1 MKKIIDAYASSV
13 INYGLTDNME
23 MMINN
28 LIIELK
34 SKFKS
39 IKENKQ
45 KLFLLEYLSS
55 KLKENNEVYGK
66 EREAILDYLKSY
78 DGDYLDLVESIKKL
92 CGANFYYINN
102 DDELIKTLRVE
113 VIGLEEEL
121 EYTYAENYYDKNNG
135 TSIYYIPIL
144 NQTNRVDYDNEFM
157 NLIKYDIESNYG
169 KLIKLNNILL
179 ELNATEK
186 RINELNDIL
195 NRELKIIN
203 WNGFTAYDEA
213 QIKENEIASAELG
226 KLKYKYD
233 VLSKKYKDLKYI
245 IIEYLDKYPELKD
258 KVINKLNA
266 EKVSIKAII
275 PVVFE
280 LYKSYLLPKLLN
292 DATTLLEQRNKESK
306 EYCQELL
313 SKLDNTILDLKAS
326 IKKDEEYFNDIFIL
340 NVLDCIYFGLKDE
353 TLCSL
358 NTSNSI
364 NSIINTIEQVI
375 YLDDTEK
382 VLVK

>member
-1 MKKIIDAYASSV
+1 MKKIIDAYAYSV
-13 INYGLTDNME
+13 INYGLTENME
-23 MMINN
+23 MMVNN
-28 LIIELK
+28 LIIEIK
-34 SKFKS
+34 NKYKS
-39 IKENKQ
+39 IKNNKQ
-45 KLFLLEYLSS
+45 KVFLLEYLYS

-78 DGDYLDLVESIKKL
+78 NGDYLDLEESIKKL
-92 CGANFYYINN
+92 CDVNFYYY
-102 DDELIKTLRVE
+102 DKEDELLKTGYFD
-113 VIGLEEEL
+113 VIGLDEDL
-121 EYTYAENYYDKNNG
+121 DYTRGFNYYDKN
-135 TSIYYIPIL
+135 TTKSVYYIPVL

-157 NLIKYDIESNYG
+157 NLIKYDMESNYE

-203 WNGFTAYDEA
+203 CNGFTAYDKA
-213 QIKENEIASAELG
+213 QIEENEIASAELD

-245 IIEYLDKYPELKD
+245 IIEYLDNYHELKD
-258 KVINKLNA
+258 KVKNKLNA

-326 IKKDEEYFNDIFIL
+326 IKKDEEYFNDNFIL
-340 NVLDCIYFGLKDE
+340 NVLDYIYPGIKDE
-353 TLCSL
+353 LLSSL
-358 NTSNSI
+358 QNGNSI
-364 NSIINTIEQVI
+364 NNIISTIEQVL
-375 YLDDTEK
+375 YLDDKDK